1 MTVETQ
7 MSVGQLRL
15 MRITDVSDA
24 CELSAAAGWN
34 QTSEDWKMLLAVA
47 PEGCFGIEADG
58 RLVSTTTL
66 VAYEQRLAWIGMV
79 LTLPSHRGRG
89 HARRLLEYALNRAA
103 TLGIETLKLDA
114 TEQGKPL
121 YESTGFIAEQPI
133 ERWSRPGMASLL
145 ETSGSRTGRSF
156 PWLDHD
162 AFGADRSMLLQHLA
176 ARSTVLEKPDGFLFT
191 RAGRIT
197 SYLGPCVASDASVAR
212 ALIAEFTGAH
222 PDVSW
227 SWDLLPGNRDAALLA
242 SEFGFTRQRSLTRMA
257 RGKPLRGEDKRV
269 FAIAGFELG

>member
-103 TLGIETLKLDA
+103 TLGIGPA
-114 TEQGKPL
+114 
-121 YESTGFIAEQPI
+121 
-133 ERWSRPGMASLL
+133 
-145 ETSGSRTGRSF
+145 GS
-156 PWLDHD
+156 
-162 AFGADRSMLLQHLA
+162 
-176 ARSTVLEKPDGFLFT
+176 
-191 RAGRIT
+191 
-197 SYLGPCVASDASVAR
+197 
-212 ALIAEFTGAH
+212 
-222 PDVSW
+222 
-227 SWDLLPGNRDAALLA
+227 
-242 SEFGFTRQRSLTRMA
+242 
-257 RGKPLRGEDKRV
+257 KR
-269 FAIAGFELG
+269 